1 MNGTS
6 FVSISASISTII
18 LLLHTFDFFFFSL
31 FLAYIEILILGAFR
45 EIRDREMGYLLPCNY
60 LVSILTNACVFAVF
74 IRNLY
79 VS

>member
-1 MNGTS
+1 MLF
-6 FVSISASISTII
+6 FVSVLMLLLLLF